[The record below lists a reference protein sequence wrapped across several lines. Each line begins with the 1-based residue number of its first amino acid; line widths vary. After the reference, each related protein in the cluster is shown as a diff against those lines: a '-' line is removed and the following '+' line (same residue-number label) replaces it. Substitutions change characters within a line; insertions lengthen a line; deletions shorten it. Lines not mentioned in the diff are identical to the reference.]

1 MRETKMCTLRRAGTA
16 AALVVLCWSGAAA
29 ASETLHVYGPGGP
42 LPAVKEAAA
51 AYGKQAGVTVDVVGG
66 PTPAWIDRAKADGDV
81 IYSGAETMMTDFANA
96 LPGVLDPA
104 TVTPLYLRPS
114 SILVRPGNP
123 NHIAGLADLLKPGHR
138 VLVVNGSG
146 QGGLWEDM
154 AGRTGRISDVKALR
168 ANIVAFAKNSAEA
181 KKAWT
186 DDPSID
192 AWIIWDIWQVANPTI
207 ADAVPV
213 EPEYRIYRDTG
224 VALTTAG
231 EKKPEA
237 KAFAEF
243 LASPSGQAIFER
255 WGWTAP
261 K

>member
-1 MRETKMCTLRRAGTA
+1 MSNGTPGARRAHVILVLATLCCTGTA
-16 AALVVLCWSGAAA
+16 QAA
-29 ASETLHVYGPGGP
+29 ETLHVYGPGGP

-51 AYGKQAGVTVDVVGG
+51 AFGKQANVAVDVVGG
-66 PTPAWIDRAKADGDV
+66 PTPAWIDKAKADGDV

-123 NHIAGLADLLKPGHR
+123 KQIASFADLLKPGHR

-154 AGRTGRISDVKALR
+154 AGRAGRISDVKALR

-181 KKAWT
+181 KKAWV
-186 DDPSID
+186 DDPSVD
-192 AWIIWDIWQVANPTI
+192 AWIIWDIWQVSNPTL
-207 ADAVPV
+207 ADAVAV
-213 EPEYRIYRDTG
+213 EPEYRIYRDMG
-224 VALTTAG
+224 VALTMAG

-243 LASPSGQAIFER
+243 LASPSGQAIFEH